1 MPVKTLKKVVLPAPL
16 GPMIEAMWPSSSS
29 KSSESSAVSPPNR
42 FVTPLA
48 SRMTVMSV
56 LGTHRRV
63 AQLAVPAL
71 GRQDALGAEDHH
83 QDEDEAEDHTLVL
96 GRLELRRQVGEAPA
110 EDGHPSVPEL
120 VEPEG
125 QPLQHLQ

>member
-71 GRQDALGAEDHH
+71 GRQEALGAEDHH
-83 QDEDEAEDHTLVL
+83 QDQDEAEDHGRVL
-96 GRLELRRQVGEAPA
+96 GRLGLGRAGWGGPA
-110 EDGHPSVPEL
+110 AG
-120 VEPEG
+120 
-125 QPLQHLQ
+125 